1 MGSQNTV
8 RTKYV
13 VPVSKKMKEMGCPYD
28 IMAIWAPEIVTS
40 MMIVMEVV
48 RSRELRCL
56 QFSIAKPISSVG
68 GLPGSDVPL
77 S

>member
-1 MGSQNTV
+1 
-8 RTKYV
+8 
-13 VPVSKKMKEMGCPYD
+13 MGCPYD